1 MTARTVSILSILV
14 GVCLVLVPGGLGA
27 QASQPSLA
35 TDTALVTH
43 LRATDPF
50 FALFVQCK
58 DAKVTRT
65 SVQAV
70 HHGERAVENH
80 FTYRALCDVRGQEED
95 DCLYQVDL
103 AGTIDTPQ
111 SATIRRLRWDLV
123 CGG

>member
-1 MTARTVSILSILV
+1 MTPRTFTIPSVLV
-14 GVCLVLVPGGLGA
+14 GVSVVLVPGALGA
-27 QASQPSLA
+27 QAPQPSLS
-35 TDTALVTH
+35 TDTALVAH

-65 SVQAV
+65 SVPAV
-70 HHGERAVENH
+70 HHGERTVENH

-111 SATIRRLRWDLV
+111 SATIRRLLWDLV
-123 CGG
+123 CSG